1 MNFLRHLRLR
11 TKLTLLLGLSALAL
25 VVSIG
30 AAASLMQ
37 QRMFDDRVDK
47 LRAVVQ
53 STIGIAQSLENR
65 VTAHALT
72 REQAL
77 AMLRDDIHALAVR

>member
-11 TKLTLLLGLSALAL
+11 TKMSLLLGLSALAI

-37 QRMFDDRVDK
+37 QRMLDDRVDK

-53 STIGIAQSLENR
+53 STSASLNR
-65 VTAHALT
+65 WRT
-72 REQAL
+72 E
-77 AMLRDDIHALAVR
+77 